1 MYIQRYRKKVAD
13 KSYENIYL
21 TRSYRENGKIK
32 HEHIANLTKVPAYLL
47 KALERELKGTPS
59 FSLEDLSP
67 EQGKS
72 YGGLFAINQLC
83 KQSGIE
89 KALGITRQGLLAQI
103 QIIGRILCQGS
114 RNYIANQ
121 WSEYQAI
128 EEVLGTKA
136 GKEDNLYENLI
147 WLSDNQEAIENRLFR
162 IRNKSKGT
170 GCVYLYDV
178 TSSYFE
184 GQNNEY
190 AEYGYNRDKK
200 RGKKQIVIGML
211 CDSEGY
217 PVSVEVFKGNT
228 NDTTTVSS
236 QLRKL
241 KERFKASKV
250 VFVGDRGMI
259 KSGSIDDIT
268 EEKWHYITAITR
280 QQIQTLLDQGTI
292 QMELFTEELIEVEVK
307 TEDDQEEKEDNY
319 TRYIL
324 RRNPVRA
331 EEIRKNRNERIEK
344 IKTFVQEKNTY
355 LKEHPKAKAAC
366 ALRDVNVKIQKLKIS
381 EYITIDE
388 SNRIL
393 SVNIVEQNIENTE
406 ELDGCYVIKSN
417 VEKQD
422 ATKETIHDRYK
433 DLSKV
438 EWVFRTMKQSFEE
451 VRPIY
456 VRKKAQTRGH
466 VFICMLAYIVIKTA
480 WDACKN
486 LGIEQTAIFESLDKI
501 QYVQYDIN
509 GIKVKMLP
517 KKFNQH
523 QQQII
528 DRLNLKLPAYV

>member
-128 EEVLGTKA
+128 EEVLGTRV